1 MGVLKGKRRRE
12 GSTHGDRG
20 INMPDTKVHFTL
32 NSSNGIGLC
41 DATAPTVNLLIHS
54 LFHSFIVLHKICNP
68 LHNCNPATVM
78 NDEVK

>member
-12 GSTHGDRG
+12 GSTHGGDRG

-41 DATAPTVNLLIHS
+41 AATATTVNLLI
-54 LFHSFIVLHKICNP
+54 VLIP
-68 LHNCNPATVM
+68 GGT
-78 NDEVK
+78 